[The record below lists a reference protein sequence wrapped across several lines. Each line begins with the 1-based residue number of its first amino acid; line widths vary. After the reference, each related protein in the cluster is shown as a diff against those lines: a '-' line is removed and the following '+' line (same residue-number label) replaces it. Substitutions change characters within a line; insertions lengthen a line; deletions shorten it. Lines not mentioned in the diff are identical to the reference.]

1 MRTRDALRFLF
12 ASKYAVWMIA
22 LLAAQQVIVA
32 SSTVWLARLAAAA
45 LAGGPIAGPGA
56 LYGVSLVLPYLPG
69 MLAMTCVNLWE
80 LDLNKRLV
88 DRFVDKNQGRIA
100 LWRDHGE
107 RSRRTSLLS
116 KEGPQALQDSAHY
129 FYDVFATTLNIA
141 LNAAVIAFVIHPVF
155 AASYAFGFALC
166 ALLIWRSRKR
176 NETLAV
182 RAQDSSV
189 RFTGVL
195 LRIWDN
201 VLLANRPNLREWRG
215 NADAAFNAARS
226 DRMSSIAFTQAMSG
240 LTTVLAVLP
249 VAAAVVWCL
258 SLQPSRSPETASL
271 LITLPRMF
279 MILTVT
285 FHLLSL
291 SFGWSSH
298 LAKIKAV
305 FDGTEDPAATDIRAQ
320 IDFDRI
326 TVDSGAKPGGVVNLD
341 ELQILL
347 SRPGRHTI
355 RGRNGAG
362 KSALLLKL
370 KESNAERATYLP
382 ASHDLDVRGL
392 SRDQSTGQRAK
403 AALTEILRQDASPV
417 LLLDEWDANLD
428 ADNREKLSRTLDR
441 EALTRCVVEVV
452 HGRASLS

>member
-1 MRTRDALRFLF
+1 MKTRDALRFLF
-12 ASKYAVWMIA
+12 ASKYAAWMIA
-22 LLAAQQVIVA
+22 LLAVQQVIVA
-32 SSTVWLARLAAAA
+32 SSTIWLARLAAGA

-56 LYGVSLVLPYLPG
+56 LYGISLVLPYLPG

-88 DRFVDKNQGRIA
+88 DRFVDKNRGRIA

-107 RSRRTSLLS
+107 RARRTSLLS

-129 FYDVFATTLNIA
+129 FYDVFATALNIA

-166 ALLIWRSRKR
+166 ALLVWKSRKR
-176 NETLAV
+176 NEALAV

-215 NADAAFNAARS
+215 NADAAFDAARS
-226 DRMSSIAFTQAMSG
+226 DRLRSIGFTQVMSG
-240 LTTVLAVLP
+240 MTTVLAVLP

-258 SLQPSRSPETASL
+258 SMHPSRSPEAASL

-305 FDGTEDPAATDIRAQ
+305 FDGTADPAAGADIRAQ

-326 TVDSGAKPGGVVNLD
+326 TVDSGTKPEGAVNLE
-341 ELQILL
+341 ELQLLL

-370 KESNAERATYLP
+370 KEANAERATYLP

-403 AALTEILRQDASPV
+403 AALMEILRQDASPV

-428 ADNREKLSRTLDR
+428 ADNRERLSETLDR
-441 EALTRCVVEVV
+441 EAFTRCVVEVV
-452 HGRASLS
+452 HAARRS

>member
-1 MRTRDALRFLF
+1 MKTRDALRFLF
-12 ASKYAVWMIA
+12 ASKYAAWMIA
-22 LLAAQQVIVA
+22 LLAVQQVIVA

-88 DRFVDKNQGRIA
+88 DRFVDKNRGRIA

-107 RSRRTSLLS
+107 RARRTSLLS
-116 KEGPQALQDSAHY
+116 KEGPQALQDCAHY
-129 FYDVFATTLNIA
+129 FYDIFATTLNIA
-141 LNAAVIAFVIHPVF
+141 MNAAVIAFVIHPVF

-166 ALLIWRSRKR
+166 ALLVWKSRSR
-176 NETLAV
+176 NEFLAV

-201 VLLANRPNLREWRG
+201 VLLANRLNLREWRG
-215 NADAAFNAARS
+215 NADAAFDAARR
-226 DRMSSIAFTQAMSG
+226 DRMRSIGFTQVMSG

-249 VAAAVVWCL
+249 VAAAVVWFL
-258 SLQPSRSPETASL
+258 SLHPSRSPEAASL

-291 SFGWSSH
+291 SFGWVAH
-298 LAKIKAV
+298 IAKIKAV
-305 FDGTEDPAATDIRAQ
+305 FDGTEDRSSAGADLRAQ

-326 TVDSGAKPGGVVNLD
+326 TVNSGVNSGSAANLE

-370 KESNAERATYLP
+370 KEANAERATYLP
-382 ASHDLDVRGL
+382 ASHDLDVSGL
-392 SRDQSTGQRAK
+392 HRDQSTGQRAK
-403 AALTEILRQDASPV
+403 AALREILRQDASPV

-428 ADNREKLSRTLDR
+428 EGNREKLSETLDR

-452 HGRASLS
+452 HGR